1 MDLYQGSNI
10 STSRMENYFGF
21 PPTPP
26 LCHMDNENLRLH
38 SNNEFPFN
46 YKSTWDANLNSISS
60 VETFQHEVV
69 REIYTA
75 RWTENNQLANNF
87 NENLHRH
94 RWAQHLQP
102 ELENNTHMEC
112 LKGNREILTTIY
124 PEMQNQFQEK
134 IHSPPTLFR
143 TWETSYPQET
153 PQLATDSELK
163 YRSLQ
168 ETIAEFSKFQYKDE
182 KCQTIYF
189 LEDQLV

>member
-94 RWAQHLQP
+94 RYIIA
-102 ELENNTHMEC
+102 NY
-112 LKGNREILTTIY
+112 LT
-124 PEMQNQFQEK
+124 
-134 IHSPPTLFR
+134 
-143 TWETSYPQET
+143 
-153 PQLATDSELK
+153 D
-163 YRSLQ
+163 
-168 ETIAEFSKFQYKDE
+168 FSKNSKINHF
-182 KCQTIYF
+182 F
-189 LEDQLV
+189 